1 MFFIKWRLSSV
12 ALAVWTVSYSNFTAW
27 PLLIRWCFVSS
38 WPAVSLLLSSV
49 RLSVRLSVRNPA
61 GLRRSER
68 GRTTATVQSN
78 WLGKSSS
85 RTSPACCPSTS
96 LWERA
101 TCERNSISEDVWHSS
116 HLCVC
121 TNISVSEILCYCFLS
136 CSVWTWT
143 TSRKRV
149 RRTQQQRSQS
159 DGETWRRWRFDLFF
173 HRLTR
178 NFLTAAATTFTQTQR
193 QVTWRWRWSNCL

>member
-1 MFFIKWRLSSV
+1 MFPTGWTLMFLSHPSSIIHKNKDSINSVTSPQNHTFFIKWRLSSV

-101 TCERNSISEDVWHSS
+101 TCERNNTSEDVWHSS

-121 TNISVSEILCYCFLS
+121 TNISVSEI
-136 CSVWTWT
+136 
-143 TSRKRV
+143 
-149 RRTQQQRSQS
+149 
-159 DGETWRRWRFDLFF
+159 
-173 HRLTR
+173 
-178 NFLTAAATTFTQTQR
+178 
-193 QVTWRWRWSNCL
+193 